1 MPVDS
6 WETRYSNVF
15 PLVQAPTKLTGMPRR
30 ILISLLILQMLHLP
44 LPCPD
49 LDGECRGTPI
59 ESLNDSN
66 AWHVVITG
74 IKPNDDVDLGP
85 FRSDHSERKNRS
97 ADSPYGDLALSSASV
112 TVAQDKSTESVDLIR
127 NVLALSALTGS
138 QLATSCRAFSIPQ
151 GSFLLDARTLRV
163 KSCIWLI

>member
-1 MPVDS
+1 MQ
-6 WETRYSNVF
+6 N
-15 PLVQAPTKLTGMPRR
+15 R

-74 IKPNDDVDLGP
+74 ILPNVDVDRGP
-85 FRSDHSERKNRS
+85 FRSDDPERENRPS
-97 ADSPYGDLALSSASV
+97 DSPYGDLAISSAPV
-112 TVAQDKSTESVDLIR
+112 IVAQQESTESVDLSR
-127 NVLALSALTGS
+127 NVAALSALTGS
-138 QLATSCRAFSIPQ
+138 QLRTSSREFSIPQ
-151 GSFLLDARTLRV
+151 GSILVDARALRA